1 MRTKQSKP
9 DRPTLPSKSW
19 RPVLTRSALSL
30 IFGTLWATQ
39 AFAQTFGDIFTEMR
53 SSQLGPAADIL
64 GTISFVLGVVFAIMA
79 VMAMIK
85 RSRNTNDGSVESGR
99 ILMLSVAAA
108 CMVAI
113 PTFLNVGVASI
124 FGTGANQ
131 SSVDGQL
138 RSLN

>member
-1 MRTKQSKP
+1 MPTKQSQSQILSQH
-9 DRPTLPSKSW
+9 RKSW
-19 RPVLTRSALSL
+19 RPVIKRSVLSL
-30 IFGTLWATQ
+30 IFGTLWATH

-85 RSRNTNDGSVESGR
+85 RSRNTNDSSVETGR

-131 SSVDGQL
+131 SSVDAPL

>member
-1 MRTKQSKP
+1 MPHTASPLNR
-9 DRPTLPSKSW
+9 RPGW
-19 RPVLTRSALSL
+19 RPVLIRSALSL
-30 IFGTLWATQ
+30 IFAAIWAGQ
-39 AFAQTFGDIFTEMR
+39 AVAQTFGDIFTEMR

-85 RSRNTNDGSVESGR
+85 RSRTANDSSVETGR

>member
-1 MRTKQSKP
+1 MRTKRSQSQKLSQH
-9 DRPTLPSKSW
+9 RKSW
-19 RPVLTRSALSL
+19 RPVIKRSVLSL

-39 AFAQTFGDIFTEMR
+39 AFTQTFGDIFTEMR

-85 RSRNTNDGSVESGR
+85 RSRNTNDSSVETGR

-113 PTFLNVGVASI
+113 PTFLNVGVATI

-131 SSVDGQL
+131 SSVDAPL

>member
-1 MRTKQSKP
+1 MRSKRSKS
-9 DRPTLPSKSW
+9 DKPSQRRKSW
-19 RPVLTRSALSL
+19 RPVLTRSALAFA
-30 IFGTLWATQ
+30 FGAFWATQ

-64 GTISFVLGVVFAIMA
+64 GTISFVLGVVFA

-85 RSRNTNDGSVESGR
+85 RSRNTNDSSVETGR

-131 SSVDGQL
+131 SSVDAPL

>member
-1 MRTKQSKP
+1 MPTS
-9 DRPTLPSKSW
+9 RPTSRPTRSW
-19 RPVLTRSALSL
+19 RLIVRRSGLSL
-30 IFGTLWATQ
+30 LFLSIGAG
-39 AFAQTFGDIFTEMR
+39 AAYAQTFGDIFTEMR
-53 SSQLGPAADIL
+53 SSQLGPFADIL
-64 GTISFVLGVVFAIMA
+64 GTISFVLGIAFGIMA
-79 VMAMIK
+79 VMAMIR
-85 RSRNTNDGSVESGR
+85 RSRNTNDGSVETGR
-99 ILMLSVAAA
+99 ILLLSIAAA

>member
-1 MRTKQSKP
+1 MRKP
-9 DRPTLPSKSW
+9 FPSMRPRPSW
-19 RPVLTRSALSL
+19 RPVLVRSMVSL
-30 IFGTLWATQ
+30 GFTTLWATQ

-85 RSRNTNDGSVESGR
+85 RSRSANDSSVETGR

>member
-1 MRTKQSKP
+1 MRTKRSQSQKLSQH
-9 DRPTLPSKSW
+9 RQSW
-19 RPVLTRSALSL
+19 RPVIKRSVLSL
-30 IFGTLWATQ
+30 IFGTLAATQ

-85 RSRNTNDGSVESGR
+85 RSRNTNDSSVETGR

-131 SSVDGQL
+131 SSVDAPL

>member
-1 MRTKQSKP
+1 MPTKQSQSQKLSP
-9 DRPTLPSKSW
+9 RPKSW
-19 RPVLTRSALSL
+19 RTVITQSVLSL
-30 IFGTLWATQ
+30 IFGTLAATQ

-85 RSRNTNDGSVESGR
+85 RSRNTNDSSVETGR

-131 SSVDGQL
+131 SSVDAPL

>member
-1 MRTKQSKP
+1 MR
-9 DRPTLPSKSW
+9 RRLPSYSLHSSW
-19 RPVLTRSALSL
+19 SPVLTRSTLALT
-30 IFGTLWATQ
+30 FGAFGATG
-39 AFAQTFGDIFTEMR
+39 AVAQTFGDIFTDVR
-53 SSQLGPAADIL
+53 STQLGPAADIL

-85 RSRNTNDGSVESGR
+85 RSRTNNDNSVETGR
-99 ILMLSVAAA
+99 ILMLSIAAA

-124 FGTGANQ
+124 FGAGANQ
-131 SSVDGQL
+131 SSVDAPL

>member
-1 MRTKQSKP
+1 MRTKRSQSQA
-9 DRPTLPSKSW
+9 RSQRRKSW
-19 RPVLTRSALSL
+19 RPVIKRSVLSL
-30 IFGTLWATQ
+30 AFGTFWATQ

-85 RSRNTNDGSVESGR
+85 RSRNTNDSSVETGR

-113 PTFLNVGVASI
+113 PTFLNDGVASI

>member
-1 MRTKQSKP
+1 MRTKRSKS
-9 DRPTLPSKSW
+9 DRPTLPTKSW

-30 IFGTLWATQ
+30 IFGTLWQRRLLRRPSA
-39 AFAQTFGDIFTEMR
+39 I
-53 SSQLGPAADIL
+53 SSPRCAPANSVLPLDIL

-85 RSRNTNDGSVESGR
+85 RSRNTNDRSVESGR

-131 SSVDGQL
+131 SSVDGPL

>member
-1 MRTKQSKP
+1 MPTKQSQSQKLSP
-9 DRPTLPSKSW
+9 RPKSW
-19 RPVLTRSALSL
+19 RTVIPRSVLSL
-30 IFGTLWATQ
+30 IFGTLAATQ

-64 GTISFVLGVVFAIMA
+64 GSISFVLGVVFAIMA

>member
-1 MRTKQSKP
+1 
-9 DRPTLPSKSW
+9 
-19 RPVLTRSALSL
+19 
-30 IFGTLWATQ
+30 
-39 AFAQTFGDIFTEMR
+39 MR

-85 RSRNTNDGSVESGR
+85 RSRSTNDSSVETGR

>member
-1 MRTKQSKP
+1 MIRRKP
-9 DRPTLPSKSW
+9 PTQTRRSW
-19 RPVLTRSALSL
+19 RPVIVRSALSL
-30 IFGTLWATQ
+30 GFGTLWATQ

-85 RSRNTNDGSVESGR
+85 RSRNTNDNSVESGR
-99 ILMLSVAAA
+99 ILMLSIAAA

>member
-1 MRTKQSKP
+1 MRRRLSLYS
-9 DRPTLPSKSW
+9 RNPSW
-19 RPVLTRSALSL
+19 HPVLFRSTLALT
-30 IFGTLWATQ
+30 FGAVCATG
-39 AFAQTFGDIFTEMR
+39 AVAQTFGDIFTDVR
-53 SSQLGPAADIL
+53 STQLGPAADIL

-85 RSRNTNDGSVESGR
+85 RSRTNNDNSVETGR
-99 ILMLSVAAA
+99 ILMLSIAAA

-124 FGTGANQ
+124 FGAGANQ
-131 SSVDGQL
+131 SSVDAPL

>member
-1 MRTKQSKP
+1 MRTKRSQSQKLSQH
-9 DRPTLPSKSW
+9 RKSW
-19 RPVLTRSALSL
+19 RPVIKRSVLSL

-39 AFAQTFGDIFTEMR
+39 AFTQTFGDIFTEMR

>member
-1 MRTKQSKP
+1 MRTKRSQPQNRSQ
-9 DRPTLPSKSW
+9 RHKSW
-19 RPVLTRSALSL
+19 RPVIKRSVLSL
-30 IFGTLWATQ
+30 TFGTLWATQ

-85 RSRNTNDGSVESGR
+85 RSRNTNDSSVETGR

-131 SSVDGQL
+131 SSVDAPL

>member
-1 MRTKQSKP
+1 MR
-9 DRPTLPSKSW
+9 RRLPSYSRHLSW
-19 RPVLTRSALSL
+19 SPVLIRSTLALT
-30 IFGTLWATQ
+30 FGAFWATG
-39 AFAQTFGDIFTEMR
+39 AMAQTFGDIFTDVR
-53 SSQLGPAADIL
+53 STQLGPAADIL

-85 RSRNTNDGSVESGR
+85 RSRTNNDNSVETGR
-99 ILMLSVAAA
+99 ILMLSIAAA

-124 FGTGANQ
+124 FGAGANQ
-131 SSVDGQL
+131 SSVDAPL

>member
-1 MRTKQSKP
+1 MPRTKPPAKI
-9 DRPTLPSKSW
+9 RRSW
-19 RPVLTRSALSL
+19 RPVILRSTLSVAL
-30 IFGTLWATQ
+30 GTIWATQ

-85 RSRNTNDGSVESGR
+85 RSRNTNDNSVETGR

-131 SSVDGQL
+131 SSVDAPL

>member
-1 MRTKQSKP
+1 MPTKQSQPQK
-9 DRPTLPSKSW
+9 LSQHGKSW
-19 RPVLTRSALSL
+19 RPVIKRSVLSL
-30 IFGTLWATQ
+30 IFGTLAATQ

-85 RSRNTNDGSVESGR
+85 RSRNTNDSSVETGR

-131 SSVDGQL
+131 SSVDAPL

>member
-1 MRTKQSKP
+1 MTEHKP
-9 DRPTLPSKSW
+9 PTQTRRSW
-19 RPVLTRSALSL
+19 RPVIVRSALSL
-30 IFGTLWATQ
+30 GFVSAWATQ

-85 RSRNTNDGSVESGR
+85 RSRHTNDNSVETSR
-99 ILMLSVAAA
+99 ILLLSVAAA

>member
-1 MRTKQSKP
+1 MPKKQSQSQKLSP
-9 DRPTLPSKSW
+9 RPKYWGT
-19 RPVLTRSALSL
+19 VIMRSVLSL
-30 IFGTLWATQ
+30 IFGTLAATR

-85 RSRNTNDGSVESGR
+85 RSRNTNDSSVETGR

-131 SSVDGQL
+131 SSVDAPL